1 MSKKTILV
9 IGAGLGGLSTAIRL
23 AKTQHNVVVIEN
35 QNSAGGKLNEKKIGA
50 YRFDLGPSLFTM
62 PQYVDDL
69 FELHGKNPRD
79 YYRYE
84 VLTDICHYFYEDGT
98 QFISNANKEK
108 LDQLFE
114 TQLGEKK
121 GAVLTFLKTSAQI
134 YNITVPLFLHHS
146 LHRWRTYTKWST
158 FLSVLKL
165 PMIKAYQSMH
175 RFHKKSFKS
184 THAIQYF
191 DRYATYNGS
200 NPYVAPGTLSLIP
213 HVEHHYG
220 AYYPIGGMYK
230 IVEALYQLALE
241 VGVTFRFNT
250 KVEKIECVNQRA
262 IGAYIDHQLVP
273 ADVIVSNMDVYAT
286 YKKLLPSVKAPQHIL
301 QQEKS
306 SSALIFYWGIKK
318 SFHNLGLHN
327 ILFSAQ
333 YKKEFDVLWKEN
345 SIDEDPT
352 IYINITSKHT
362 PEDAPEQ
369 SENWFVMINVPNNQG
384 QDWNRLIAKAR
395 KNMIDK
401 INRILNA
408 DIEAYIEVEHQLD
421 PIGIESNTS
430 SHLGALYGN
439 ASNNPMA
446 AFFRHSNDS
455 RIKNLY
461 FVGGS
466 VHPGGGIPLAILSG
480 KIASDLIITDY
491 QL

>member
-1 MSKKTILV
+1 
-9 IGAGLGGLSTAIRL
+9 
-23 AKTQHNVVVIEN
+23 
-35 QNSAGGKLNEKKIGA
+35 
-50 YRFDLGPSLFTM
+50 
-62 PQYVDDL
+62 
-69 FELHGKNPRD
+69 
-79 YYRYE
+79 
-84 VLTDICHYFYEDGT
+84 
-98 QFISNANKEK
+98 
-108 LDQLFE
+108 
-114 TQLGEKK
+114 
-121 GAVLTFLKTSAQI
+121 
-134 YNITVPLFLHHS
+134 
-146 LHRWRTYTKWST
+146 
-158 FLSVLKL
+158 
-165 PMIKAYQSMH
+165 
-175 RFHKKSFKS
+175 
-184 THAIQYF
+184 
-191 DRYATYNGS
+191 
-200 NPYVAPGTLSLIP
+200 
-213 HVEHHYG
+213 
-220 AYYPIGGMYK
+220 MYK

-262 IGAYIDHQLVP
+262 IGVYIDHQLVP

-333 YKKEFDVLWKEN
+333 YKKEFDVLWKEK

-455 RIKNLY
+455 SIKNLY